1 MKKVFY
7 ISFIY
12 TFVYL
17 SSCNNSKDLPKNSE
31 VTKDIS
37 AFRSDTVRSK
47 EIIAND
53 TNFKGIM
60 TIPEQMALCILDS
73 ASSRDASKKMEENYN
88 KILKD
93 VDLLKVRVADQPGC
107 IFYFS
112 SPEKIVFETFMILKE
127 KPKQTPKYSKPVILE
142 ATLGLLYDHYGTF
155 NTIHQSYAKIENI
168 LKSSGYKQVGPT
180 REIYVLQEDTAKWRT
195 RIIVP
200 IAKR

>member
-1 MKKVFY
+1 ML
-7 ISFIY
+7 IY
-12 TFVYL
+12 L
-17 SSCNNSKDLPKNSE
+17 ISCNNSKELPKNNE
-31 VTKDIS
+31 TAKDAS
-37 AFRSDTVRSK
+37 TFHSDIVHSK
-47 EIIAND
+47 EVMTND

-60 TIPEQMALCILDS
+60 TISEQMALCILDS
-73 ASSRDASKKMEENYN
+73 ASSREASKKMEENYN

-93 VDLLKVRVADQPGC
+93 VDLLKVRIADQPGC
-107 IFYFS
+107 IFYSS

-155 NTIHQSYAKIENI
+155 NTIHQSYAKIKDI

-180 REIYVLQEDTAKWRT
+180 REIYILHEDTAKWRT

-200 IAKR
+200 IAKQ